1 MSEPKR
7 ISPLLDNFAMGEP
20 VSDHHG
26 VCCCPAMA
34 DDSNDKYIVKVISV
48 PASQVQLDA
57 LLLTGACKTQ
67 EDALAYFKDL
77 ADGVVSE
84 AEILKKLASL
94 EGFLSY
100 EDWQTVPMDDAV
112 GYHIYLL
119 GTYKKTLAR
128 YFQNNIMTQLG
139 ALNLGLDMCAAL
151 AVCRRSGYLYVDL
164 KPENIFINDD
174 KDFRIGDLGF
184 ISLSSLPYT
193 SLPEK
198 YRSVYTAPEIS
209 DAYSSL
215 NDTIDVY
222 AAGLIMYQAFNG
234 GTLPFT
240 TDTKPDG
247 PLPVPLYADYEMAEI
262 ILKACDPD
270 PANRWADPI
279 QMGQAIISYMQRNG
293 ANDVPIVPVAVPDE
307 APSEDVAEDNPMQN
321 TDAVPAL
328 DADAPAE
335 ETNKQPE
342 EETLEDNKE
351 DALYIE
357 DENGNL
363 TFLDGFSDDETYPEN
378 HDDEIEYD
386 EVSDEV
392 SDILTQA
399 DELIAHPAPDPVI
412 PPEKIDVPIPEPI
425 VLEPEQAEEE
435 AVEEDADAEP
445 EAHDEPEDAE
455 QDSKK
460 EIKRPKKR
468 WLRNSLIILLLLGL
482 IAGGIYLFQNF
493 YMRGIESITLDGN
506 KNTLTVYVSPNE
518 GVDPSQLAV
527 VCYDASGIKYQTP
540 VTDGKAVFSSLM
552 PGRFYQVEVIS
563 LGFHKLYGDIT
574 GSYSTPE
581 QTNIIQFSAVTGS
594 GSGTAIVSFTVEGP
608 DSDSWKLRIFTPDE
622 EERFEIFTG
631 HMINVSGLTVGKE
644 YTFTLVSEDALHVA
658 GQESIK
664 HTASDL
670 VLPQNLAI
678 TGCVDGVLS
687 AAWSAPQGV
696 GVDSWT
702 VHCYN
707 DAGFETTV
715 VTEDTSVQIE
725 GVDPTQ
731 AYTIDVTA
739 AGMSVGERASTGG
752 NAITVTNAQI
762 KKILVNEKFRSLL
775 LSWESPAGIPQG
787 GWVIKYTVDNYTAH
801 EITTQENSVQL
812 STAVPDATYRF
823 TLEAADGT
831 EVLTMPL
838 EITTPVADAF
848 SGYWVDASD
857 FNFSMCRYPG
867 WQYWDRYDLDD
878 SDYTSDFVVGQ
889 QASFLVRVYGEYET
903 SYDNVTTLYVV
914 RDTNGNIVTFS
925 YRTRQWSDMWYNN
938 YCELDIPDL
947 PKVPGEYTISVF
959 FNGQF
964 AHEQT
969 FRIHPDA
976 SA

>member
-67 EDALAYFKDL
+67 EDALTYFKDL

-100 EDWQTVPMDDAV
+100 ENWQTEPMEDAV
-112 GYHIYLL
+112 GYNVYLL

-174 KDFRIGDLGF
+174 KEFRIGDLGF
-184 ISLSSLPYT
+184 INLSSLQYT

-198 YRSVYTAPEIS
+198 YRSVYTAPEIC

-215 NDTIDVY
+215 NDTIDIY
-222 AAGLIMYQAFNG
+222 AAGLILYQAFNG

-240 TDTKPDG
+240 AETKPEG

-270 PANRWADPI
+270 PANRWTDPI

-293 ANDVPIVPVAVPDE
+293 ANDVPIVPVP
-307 APSEDVAEDNPMQN
+307 VAEEPEAEEIVEELPTEIAEAD
-321 TDAVPAL
+321 TDAPVEETAEEQSEEET
-328 DADAPAE
+328 PAE
-335 ETNKQPE
+335 EAADT
-342 EETLEDNKE
+342 
-351 DALYIE
+351 LYIE
-357 DENGNL
+357 DEDGNL
-363 TFLDGFSDDETYPEN
+363 SFLDDISEDETDPEH

-425 VLEPEQAEEE
+425 VLEPEQTEETDEEGEIEPDTEASGVPEEE
-435 AVEEDADAEP
+435 QSPEEETP
-445 EAHDEPEDAE
+445 
-455 QDSKK
+455 K
-460 EIKRPKKR
+460 PKKH
-468 WLRNSLIILLLLGL
+468 WLRNSLIIVLILGL
-482 IAGGIYLFQNF
+482 IAGGVYLFQNF
-493 YMRGIESITLDGN
+493 YMQGIESIMLEGKN
-506 KNTLTVYVSPNE
+506 NTLTVYVAPNE
-518 GVDPSQLAV
+518 GVDPSHLAV

-581 QTNIIQFSAVTGS
+581 QTNIIQFGAVTGS

-608 DSDSWKLRIFTPDE
+608 DSVNWKLQISAADE
-622 EERFEIFTG
+622 EDRFEDFTG
-631 HMINVSGLTVGKE
+631 HMVNISGLTVGKE
-644 YTFTLVSEDALHVA
+644 YTLTLVPENALHIV

-670 VLPQNLAI
+670 ILPQNLTI
-678 TGCVDGVLS
+678 TGCIDGVLS

-696 GVDSWT
+696 TVDSWT

-707 DAGFETTV
+707 EAGFEATV
-715 VTEDTSVQIE
+715 VTEDTTVQIE

-731 AYTIDVTA
+731 GYTIDVTA
-739 AGMSVGERASTGG
+739 AGMSVSERTATGG
-752 NAITVTNAQI
+752 NAITVTNTQI
-762 KKILVNEKFRSLL
+762 KQILVNEKFRSLL
-775 LSWESPAGIPQG
+775 LNWESPSGIPQG
-787 GWVIKYTVDNYTAH
+787 GWIIKYTVDNYTAH
-801 EITTQENSVQL
+801 EIETQENSVQL
-812 STAVPDATYRF
+812 STAVPGATYRF

-838 EITTPVADAF
+838 EITTPAADSF
-848 SGYWVDASD
+848 SGYWVDASELS
-857 FNFSMCRYPG
+857 FSMCRYPG
-867 WQYWDRYDLDD
+867 WQYWDRYDLDE
-878 SDYTSDFVVGQ
+878 SDYTSDYVVGQ
-889 QASFLVRVYGEYET
+889 QASFLVRSHSDYEY
-903 SYDNVTTLYVV
+903 SNDDITTLYVV
-914 RDTNGNIVTFS
+914 RDAGGNIVTFS
-925 YRTRQWSDMWYNN
+925 YRTRQWSDMWYNY

-959 FNGQF
+959 FNSML
-964 AHEQT
+964 AHQQT
-969 FRIHPDA
+969 FQIHPDA